1 MLIWDLETDGLLHE
15 VTKVHCLHIIDTE
28 TDQAD
33 RYSDLEFYETLD
45 GSPGEK
51 VPRSGTIEEGLER
64 LLEAD
69 QGGHN
74 TVPYD
79 EAVVKKLYGKTFT
92 GRAFDTMLISQ
103 LMFGDMRER
112 DYAAYWV
119 KPAVLMSALG
129 RHTLKAWG
137 LRLGNHKDEFDPKN
151 YGHTWAT
158 MPFTKE
164 MDDYCAQDVLTNVEL
179 YRYLEPLTSG
189 WESAIDLEHRTARII
204 ADQVAYGVR
213 FDEEAAEK
221 LSHDL
226 HVRKVELEE
235 ECHKAFEPFYTKDG
249 KVKVPKKDNKRY
261 HYTEGAAFQP
271 VKLNLFNPGSR
282 QHIANRL
289 QAKYGW
295 APTEFTPTGVPKI
308 DEDILG
314 SLPYAPAK
322 LFAEFMTV
330 QKRIGQVMGGNKAWA
345 KYVHNGRIHGQVRTL
360 GTVTGRMSH
369 DSPNLA
375 QVPASYSPYGHECR
389 SLFRADEG
397 KALVGCDADA
407 LELRILAHFLGKYD
421 GGDYV
426 DVVLNGSKEE
436 GTDIHTRNQKAIG
449 LEQRDTA
456 KTWFYGKI
464 YGAGSFKLG
473 TIVMSEWS
481 EEKLSRFYEM
491 YPPGQGRERRIAK
504 LGRDSSEKIMKA
516 IPAYASLNTEVVAR
530 AGRGFLRGLD
540 KRRLPAGAPHSALNR
555 ICQSAGAVIMKRALV
570 IAVDDWAGAGLEV
583 QPILNIHDEFQVL
596 CDPEH
601 AEQVGKIAAEA
612 IRKAGEY
619 YNLRCPL
626 AGDYDIGEN
635 WSQTH

>member
-1 MLIWDLETDGLLHE
+1 MLIWDLETDGLLAE
-15 VTKVHCLHIIDTE
+15 VSKVHCLHIVDVE
-28 TDQAD
+28 TGKAD
-33 RYSDLEFYETLD
+33 RYSDHARYETLD
-45 GSPGEK
+45 GSEGEV

-64 LLEAD
+64 LYDAE

-79 EAVVKKLYGKTFT
+79 EAVVKKLYGREFT
-92 GRAFDTMLISQ
+92 GRAFDTMLVSQ
-103 LMFGDMRER
+103 LMFGDIR
-112 DYAAYWV
+112 DRDTRGQWV
-119 KPAVLMSALG
+119 KPAAMMSALG

-137 LRLGNHKDEFDPKN
+137 LRLGNHKEEFDPKN
-151 YGHTWAT
+151 YGHTWST

-164 MDDYCAQDVLTNVEL
+164 MDDYCAQDVATNVDL
-179 YRYLEPLTSG
+179 YKYLVWQTEG
-189 WESAIDLEHRTARII
+189 WEDAIELEYRTARII
-204 ADQVAYGVR
+204 ANQVAHGVR
-213 FDEEAAEK
+213 FDVEAAEK

-235 ECHKAFEPFYTKDG
+235 ECHTAFEPFYLKDG

-261 HYTEGAAFQP
+261 HYTEGAPYQP
-271 VKLNLFNPGSR
+271 IKHTLFNPGSR
-282 QHIANRL
+282 QHIAGRL
-289 QAKYGW
+289 QAVYGW
-295 APTEFTPTGVPKI
+295 TPTEFTPTGIAKI

-330 QKRIGQVMGGNKAWA
+330 QKRIGQVMGGNKAWS

-375 QVPASYSPYGHECR
+375 QVPAGYSPYGTECR
-389 SLFRADEG
+389 SLFQADEG

-426 DVVLNGSKEE
+426 DVVLNGSKED
-436 GTDIHTRNQKAIG
+436 GTDIHTRNQQAIG
-449 LEQRDTA
+449 LEKRDTA

-464 YGAGSFKLG
+464 YGAGSMKLG
-473 TIVMSEWS
+473 AIVMSEWP
-481 EEKLSRFYEM
+481 EEKLARFYEM
-491 YPPGQGRERRIAK
+491 YEPGQRRDRRIAK

-516 IPAYASLNTEVVAR
+516 IPAYAALNTEVTAR
-530 AGRGFLRGLD
+530 AGRGFLLGLD
-540 KRRLPAGAPHSALNR
+540 KRKLPAGAAHAALNR
-555 ICQSAGAVIMKRALV
+555 ICQSAGAVVMKRALV
-570 IAVDDWAGAGLEV
+570 IAVDDWKAAGLEV

-596 CDPEH
+596 CDPDKADE
-601 AEQVGKIAAEA
+601 VGKIAADA
-612 IRKAGEY
+612 IRKAGEFY
-619 YNLRCPL
+619 KLRCPL
-626 AGDYDIGEN
+626 AGDYDVGTN